1 MQLNVKRNTS
11 LHRVFPLNESFFFF
25 TPLLKKRVNEFLH
38 KLGICTYRLSNWL
51 VFNLRHYIRDL
62 SITGFVTNLY
72 KLIEFIYRTQD
83 QFN

>member
-1 MQLNVKRNTS
+1 MDFYTN
-11 LHRVFPLNESFFFF
+11 
-25 TPLLKKRVNEFLH
+25 
-38 KLGICTYRLSNWL
+38 LGICTYRLPNWL

-83 QFN
+83 QSN